1 MIHVI
6 WSFEEHGVAS
16 DPILKFRWRL
26 LQLGT
31 LLLIAAGHASPQ
43 HPPAVQQL
51 IDELAPCSVL
61 RAELDRGA
69 YGRGVD
75 QPYMVRMRER
85 GVKRAL
91 LELDG
96 VIHGTRVENV
106 RVARQ
111 LYFRHFDGPDS
122 QISDEATLQ
131 AIETNGLSGQLE
143 SLARSRMLAAPFVSG
158 EFRLFAGN
166 QVFSF
171 VEFFASPWLRE
182 QNVVVL
188 RSVKPK
194 PRIRSILDG
203 DAAGTKALLKSHE
216 FTTKDLNLELFDS
229 AMSRYDNTDVIK
241 LLLTAG
247 AQVNART
254 KDGTTPLMIAVSHP
268 CNIRPLLNGGA
279 DPNARDKWG
288 RSALRLAR
296 EAKDTTA
303 IRLLEEAGAKW

>member
-1 MIHVI
+1 MTKDRR
-6 WSFEEHGVAS
+6 E
-16 DPILKFRWRL
+16 KFRRAP
-26 LQLGT
+26 LQASI
-31 LLLIAAGHASPQ
+31 LLLIATGHAMLQ
-43 HPPAVQQL
+43 YPPAVQEL

-61 RAELDRGA
+61 HAGLERGA
-69 YGRGVD
+69 YGSGVD

-91 LELDG
+91 LELHG
-96 VIHGTRVENV
+96 VIHGNRVENV

-122 QISDEATLQ
+122 QISDEAILQ
-131 AIETNGLSGQLE
+131 AIETSGLSGELE
-143 SLARSRMLAAPFVSG
+143 SLARSRMLAAPFIRG

-171 VEFFASPWLRE
+171 VEFFASPWLPE
-182 QNVVVL
+182 ENVAVF
-188 RSVKPK
+188 RSGKPK
-194 PRIRSILDG
+194 PLTTPVLDG
-203 DAAGTKALLKSHE
+203 DAAGTKALLKSHK
-216 FTTKDLNLELFDS
+216 FTTKDLNQALFDS
-229 AMSRYDNTDVIK
+229 AMTRYDNSDVIK

-254 KDGTTPLMIAVSHP
+254 ADGITPLMIAVGHP

-288 RSALRLAR
+288 KNALQFAR
-296 EAKDTTA
+296 ETKQATA
-303 IRLLEEAGAKW
+303 IRLLEEAGAK

>member
-1 MIHVI
+1 MTKD
-6 WSFEEHGVAS
+6 AL
-16 DPILKFRWRL
+16 PKFRRRL
-26 LQLGT
+26 LQTGIV
-31 LLLIAAGHASPQ
+31 LLMAAGHAKPQ

-51 IDELAPCSVL
+51 IGELAPCSVL
-61 RAELDRGA
+61 HKELDRGA
-69 YGRGVD
+69 YGSGVD
-75 QPYMVRMRER
+75 QPYMVRMRES

-91 LELDG
+91 LELHG
-96 VIHGTRVENV
+96 VIHGNRVENV

-131 AIETNGLSGQLE
+131 AIETSGLSGELE
-143 SLARSRMLAAPFVSG
+143 SLARSRMLAAPFVRG

-182 QNVVVL
+182 ENVAVL

-203 DAAGTKALLKSHE
+203 DAAGTKALLKSHK
-216 FTTKDLNLELFDS
+216 FTTKDLNLALFDS
-229 AMSRYDNTDVIK
+229 AISRYDNTDVIR

-247 AQVNART
+247 AEVNART
-254 KDGTTPLMIAVSHP
+254 TDGITPLMLAVGHP

-279 DPNARDKWG
+279 DLNARDKWG
-288 RSALRLAR
+288 RNALQLAR
-296 EAKDTTA
+296 EAKDATA
-303 IRLLEEAGAKW
+303 IRLLEEAGAK